1 MRILLVS
8 QMYPGPNA
16 PELGVFVRG
25 LEQELERRGHEFAR
39 AVVDHPGGKV
49 RHLALLRDVVRT
61 ARSFRPEVVYAHFL
75 APAGLFA
82 ALAGRAPLVVTA
94 HGQDVRNAQ
103 ASGAVRA
110 ATRATVRRAAS
121 VVAVSQWLRDELVS
135 AVPDAAEKTTVI
147 DCGVD
152 LDRFAPRDAAE
163 ARRLVGWEPDGTA
176 FVCVGSLSE
185 RKNVL
190 MLARAFEQHGEGSLA
205 FVGAGPLRV
214 ALEGRPGITLAGRVD
229 HDEVPLWFAAA
240 DVVCQ
245 PSTIE
250 PFGLSTLEGMASARS
265 VVATT
270 VGGPPEFV
278 TPGAGVLVDP
288 SDEAALA
295 TALREASRLPRP
307 NLTARAEAET
317 HDIATQATRV
327 ETLLERAAGIA

>member
-1 MRILLVS
+1 MRILLIS

-25 LEQELERRGHEFAR
+25 LELELEKSGHEFAR
-39 AVVDHPGGKV
+39 AVVDHPGGKS
-49 RHLALLRDVVRT
+49 RHATLFRDVVRT
-61 ARSFRPEVVYAHFL
+61 ARKFEPDVVYAHFL
-75 APAGLFA
+75 APAGLFG

-103 ASGAVRA
+103 ASRAVRI
-110 ATRATVRRAAS
+110 ATKATIRRAVA
-121 VVAVSQWLRDELVS
+121 VVAVSRWLRDELVS
-135 AVPDAAEKTTVI
+135 VIPEAGPKTSVI

-152 LDRFAPRDAAE
+152 LDRFKPRDAIE
-163 ARRLVGWEPDGTA
+163 ARRAVGWEPEGTA

-190 MLARAFEQHGEGSLA
+190 TLARAFEAHGEGSLA
-205 FVGAGPLRV
+205 FVGAGPLRG
-214 ALEGRPGITLAGRVD
+214 ALEGRRGITLAGRVA
-229 HDEVPLWFAAA
+229 HDEVPLWFSAA

-265 VVATT
+265 VVATS

-288 SDEAALA
+288 TDEAAL
-295 TALREASRLPRP
+295 TSALAEAARLPRP
-307 NLTARAEAET
+307 NLDARAAAEQ
-317 HDIATQATRV
+317 HDIATQAGRV
-327 ETLLERAAGIA
+327 EELLLNAVKAP